1 MNVIKHICL
10 VLYPLLYKYVC
21 MVCHGLQT
29 WVKCLTD
36 YTVLDVHYAPSIFQ
50 RYIKYEVFSVSKW
63 DLKRSASG
71 VRRITASLVENFI
84 AIWSKKLDVFTKWKT
99 KKKKKKMMQIWAL
112 IIGMCGS
119 LLETK
124 RCKFS
129 LFALI
134 RQWS

>member
-1 MNVIKHICL
+1 MNVIKHMCL
-10 VLYPLLYKYVC
+10 VLYPLLCNYVC

-36 YTVLDVHYAPSIFQ
+36 YSVLDVHYAPSIFQ
-50 RYIKYEVFSVSKW
+50 RYIKYEVFCVSKW

-99 KKKKKKMMQIWAL
+99 KQKKERMQIWAL
-112 IIGMCGS
+112 IIGMWGS
-119 LLETK
+119 LLERK
-124 RCKFS
+124 RGKFV

-134 RQWS
+134 RRWS